1 MLADVYFVLILI
13 VFITSNILYTLFFK
27 NFMILIY
34 PKKCEKSNESKK
46 KVVKQHTLL
55 LMPVAAKQI
64 SRYFKYI

>member
-13 VFITSNILYTLFFK
+13 FFITCNSCTQFFF

-46 KVVKQHTLL
+46 KGSEATYTFADD
-55 LMPVAAKQI
+55 PVAAKQI